1 MVHDDRLSDSGPH
14 DADKTVTVS
23 PGGPLATPE
32 TQEGQQAANEEGE
45 EA

>member
-1 MVHDDRLSDSGPH
+1 MHDERVRDWGPH
-14 DADKTVTVS
+14 DSDDAVS